1 MNRRMI
7 HSARIVLAQEDPGG
21 QSACED
27 VPVTVPKR
35 SLRPESADPRFPPIQ
50 NPAEELQESDEEELL
65 REVSEGL
72 EPEVDVDRRLR
83 TLKRELVFLAYVGF
97 PLPPSLTR
105 EQWRNLLCL
114 ERRASRNE
122 YLDKL
127 SQSDSGGQDEDGFQ
141 DVLRREI
148 DAIELDKI
156 GTGALL
162 KESSH
167 SIFYIRSFLCLPAL
181 ESGFQEKYYTE
192 EILAEGLSSEEAR
205 RRLGLAGEVARAMLR
220 AGRAVPLLPPPRA
233 KDRRELLRLS
243 VTEERAASLLN
254 YLLSNRTK
262 REREGLVVRRAKER
276 QVSLL

>member
-1 MNRRMI
+1 MMSLSALVRVRALLLRPRPRLMNRRII

-127 SQSDSGGQDEDGFQ
+127 SQSDSGGQDEDFQ

-148 DAIELDKI
+148 DAIEQDKI

-162 KESSH
+162 EKSSH
-167 SIFYIRSFLCLPAL
+167 SIFIRSFLFLPRFRKWL
-181 ESGFQEKYYTE
+181 P
-192 EILAEGLSSEEAR
+192 R
-205 RRLGLAGEVARAMLR
+205 EVLR
-220 AGRAVPLLPPPRA
+220 GGDPGRGPVF
-233 KDRRELLRLS
+233 
-243 VTEERAASLLN
+243 
-254 YLLSNRTK
+254 
-262 REREGLVVRRAKER
+262 
-276 QVSLL
+276 